1 MKTGLKNNLKE
12 DVKLKTLFAKYRK
25 NDHALGIFFIVCSA
39 FCFSLMSLF
48 IKQAGPLPTF
58 EKALFRN
65 LVALIVATVILGR
78 TEEGFRP
85 RKGSGFG
92 LFMRAFC
99 GTLGLLCNFYAI
111 DRLGL
116 ADANIL
122 NKMAPFFAMIVSAFI
137 IGEKPNKIEIL
148 CVVFAFVGAVFVIKP
163 SAGFAASFPAFVGLL
178 GGLGAG
184 TAYAYVRKLGLHGE
198 RGPVIVF
205 AFSLFSVLLCL
216 PFTIIH
222 FVPMTAHQLICLLIG
237 GTAAAGGQL
246 TVTAAYTHAPAM
258 EISVFDYTQVLFA
271 TMWGLFFFGEI
282 PDLLSLIGYAV
293 IIGTA
298 VFKWYY
304 NLHLKKA

>member
-1 MKTGLKNNLKE
+1 M
-12 DVKLKTLFAKYRK
+12 KTLFAKYRH

-48 IKQAGPLPTF
+48 IKQAGHLPTF

-65 LVALIVATVILGR
+65 LVALIVATIMLAR
-78 TEEGFRP
+78 TEEGFRVK
-85 RKGSGFG
+85 KGSGFG
-92 LFMRAFC
+92 LLMRALC

-137 IGEKPNKIEIL
+137 IEEKPNHIEVL
-148 CVVFAFVGAVFVIKP
+148 CVILAFVGAVFVIKP
-163 SAGFAASFPAFVGLL
+163 SAGFAASFPAFMGLL

-184 TAYAYVRKLGLHGE
+184 TAYAFVRKLGLQGE
-198 RGPVIVF
+198 RGTVIVF

-216 PFTIIH
+216 PFTIAN
-222 FVPMTAHQLICLLIG
+222 FEPMTARQFLCLIVG

-282 PDLLSLIGYAV
+282 PDVWSFVGYAF

-298 VFKWYY
+298 LFKWYY

>member
-1 MKTGLKNNLKE
+1 MNTLLK
-12 DVKLKTLFAKYRK
+12 KYRH

-48 IKQAGPLPTF
+48 IKRAGNLPTY

-65 LVALIVATVILGR
+65 LVALIIATVLLLREPG
-78 TEEGFRP
+78 GFKP
-85 RKGSGFG
+85 KKGSGFS

-111 DRLGL
+111 DHLGL

-137 IGEKPNKIEIL
+137 IGEKPNRIEVL
-148 CVVFAFVGAVFVIKP
+148 CVILAFVGAIFVIKP
-163 SAGFAASFPAFVGLL
+163 HAGFAASFPALIGLC

-184 TAYAYVRKLGLHGE
+184 TAYAFVRKLGLHGE

-205 AFSLFSVLLCL
+205 AFSAFSVLLCL
-216 PFTIIH
+216 PIVCLH
-222 FVPMTAHQLICLLIG
+222 YVPMSGSQLFFLLIG

-282 PDLLSLIGYAV
+282 PDILSLIGYAF

-304 NLHLKKA
+304 NLHLKKK

>member
-1 MKTGLKNNLKE
+1 M
-12 DVKLKTLFAKYRK
+12 KTLFAKYRH

-48 IKQAGPLPTF
+48 IKQAGHLPTF

-65 LVALIVATVILGR
+65 LVALIVATIMLAR
-78 TEEGFRP
+78 TEEGFRVK
-85 RKGSGFG
+85 KGSGFG
-92 LFMRAFC
+92 LLMRALC

-137 IGEKPNKIEIL
+137 IGEKPNHIEVL
-148 CVVFAFVGAVFVIKP
+148 CVILAFVGAVFVIKP
-163 SAGFAASFPAFVGLL
+163 SAGFAASFPAFMGLL

-184 TAYAYVRKLGLHGE
+184 TAYAFVRKLGLQGE

-216 PFTIIH
+216 PFTILH
-222 FVPMTAHQLICLLIG
+222 FKPMTARQFLCLIVG

-282 PDLLSLIGYAV
+282 PDVWSFVGYAF

-298 VFKWYY
+298 LFKWNY

>member
-1 MKTGLKNNLKE
+1 MNTLLK
-12 DVKLKTLFAKYRK
+12 KYRH

-48 IKQAGPLPTF
+48 IKRAGNLPTY

-65 LVALIVATVILGR
+65 LVALIIATVLLLREPG
-78 TEEGFRP
+78 GFKP
-85 RKGSGFG
+85 KKGSGFD
-92 LFMRAFC
+92 LFMRALC

-111 DRLGL
+111 DHLGL

-137 IGEKPNKIEIL
+137 IGEKPNRIEVL
-148 CVVFAFVGAVFVIKP
+148 CVILAFVGAIFVIKP
-163 SAGFAASFPAFVGLL
+163 HAGFAASFPALIGLC

-184 TAYAYVRKLGLHGE
+184 TAYAFVRKLGLHGE

-205 AFSLFSVLLCL
+205 AFSAFSVLLCL
-216 PFTIIH
+216 PIVCLH
-222 FVPMTAHQLICLLIG
+222 YVPMSGSQLFFLLIG

-282 PDLLSLIGYAV
+282 PDILSLIGYAF

-304 NLHLKKA
+304 NLHLKKK

>member
-1 MKTGLKNNLKE
+1 M
-12 DVKLKTLFAKYRK
+12 KTLFAKYRH

-48 IKQAGPLPTF
+48 IKQAGHLPTF

-65 LVALIVATVILGR
+65 LVALIVATIMLAR
-78 TEEGFRP
+78 TEEGFRVK
-85 RKGSGFG
+85 KGSGFG
-92 LFMRAFC
+92 LLMRALC

-137 IGEKPNKIEIL
+137 IEEKPNHIEVL
-148 CVVFAFVGAVFVIKP
+148 CVILAFVGAVFVIKP
-163 SAGFAASFPAFVGLL
+163 SAGFAASFPAFMGLL

-184 TAYAYVRKLGLHGE
+184 TAYAFVRKLGLQGE
-198 RGPVIVF
+198 RGTVIVF

-216 PFTIIH
+216 PFTIAN
-222 FVPMTAHQLICLLIG
+222 FVPMTARQFLCLIVG

-282 PDLLSLIGYAV
+282 PDVWSFVGYAF

-298 VFKWYY
+298 LFKWYY